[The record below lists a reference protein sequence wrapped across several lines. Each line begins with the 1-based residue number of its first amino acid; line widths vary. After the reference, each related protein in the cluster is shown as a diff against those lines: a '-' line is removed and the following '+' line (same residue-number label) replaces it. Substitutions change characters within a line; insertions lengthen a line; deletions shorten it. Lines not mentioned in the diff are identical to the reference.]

1 METKKVV
8 LAVERWALFEVFVTA
23 ENLDIG
29 TVAKLVKN

>member
-8 LAVERWALFEVFVTA
+8 LVVERWAWFEVFVTA

-29 TVAKLVKN
+29 MVAELVKN